1 MTLKNLKFIFFLLI
15 GIFLLKWVYEVFGGQ
30 ESLELINQNKSK
42 FFIIILAHL
51 PTLYFDSL
59 TWITLMNKSKLS
71 LIWSLIITWI
81 AQASGKFLPTGTI
94 TGEFLRVYLGIKK
107 GLTPQEASSSVFA
120 DLIIATFSLFLLALL
135 SLIYLV
141 INNENFF
148 SGEYSN
154 FLLWSIF
161 IVFVGCILFYLFV
174 KKRLTKY
181 LMRKIREKF
190 KFSLKKNIV
199 KIILKI
205 DHSMYQLSKKKLIVF
220 KSIIYRLLGWIAGA
234 IEIYVFL
241 LIIGIESTIQDV
253 IIIEAFLGVIRA
265 VVFFIPAG
273 LGVQELAFVIIGEY
287 VGFSS
292 SISFSIAL
300 GRRVREVLVGV
311 PAVIAWAVFFR
322 NSNGKI
328 KGSH

>member
-1 MTLKNLKFIFFLLI
+1 
-15 GIFLLKWVYEVFGGQ
+15 
-30 ESLELINQNKSK
+30 
-42 FFIIILAHL
+42 
-51 PTLYFDSL
+51 
-59 TWITLMNKSKLS
+59 MNKSKLS